1 MVGKIITVVHPLS
14 NPTFFSFNLMV
25 FRKKSLSYLV
35 FHISLSLICG
45 DSKLLC
51 VWNFLG
57 KPIPQ
62 FLSSFLFGP
71 LRQD

>member
-1 MVGKIITVVHPLS
+1 MVGKIITVVHPPLY
-14 NPTFFSFNLMV
+14 PHLFFFSFHG

-35 FHISLSLICG
+35 FYISLSLICG

-51 VWNFLG
+51 AWNFLG

-71 LRQD
+71 LR